1 MKTPRVAT
9 TPTGPPSQD
18 ESATAPPRPRGLR
31 HNTRWLM
38 VFLCFLGMT
47 VNYVDRATISISLPY
62 MTDDLH
68 IGPEWQGVI
77 LSMFFVTYALGQLP
91 AGALIDRYGE
101 KKMLAIGG
109 LIWSVVTIATGFV
122 RGIGSL
128 LVARL
133 ALGAGEAP
141 AYPSCAKSVSR
152 WFPVRERALANS
164 VWDNGARAGTAVAAP
179 VVTAL
184 IAWQG
189 WRMAFWVTGAV
200 ALLWV
205 ALWLKAYREPS
216 AAGGISAEERAYVAA
231 GGARLEEASAE
242 DTAEGPEDTAP
253 EEPAVRW
260 RDLFRYRTVWGM
272 MIGFF
277 CLNYVIYFFITWFPS
292 YLVDARGFDLLKLGF
307 YGALPGVV
315 AIGGSLLGGWTSD
328 TLLRR
333 GWSVT
338 RARKTCLVCG
348 MLFSSVIAFAVLVP
362 SAMWALTLLSVSYA
376 SLAFSAASV
385 ASLPADVAPT
395 PRHVAS
401 LGGIQNFASNL
412 AGVLGSTTTGL
423 LLGFFNHS
431 FVAPLMLSGAL
442 CVVGALTYGLVIKR
456 VEPLRMS
463 AA

>member
-1 MKTPRVAT
+1 MKTPRVVPAT
-9 TPTGPPSQD
+9 GTPPED
-18 ESATAPPRPRGLR
+18 EATSAPPRPRGLR

-38 VFLCFLGMT
+38 AFLCFLGMT

-101 KKMLAIGG
+101 KKMFAIGG
-109 LIWSVVTIATGFV
+109 LIWSLVTVATGFV

-189 WRMAFWVTGAV
+189 WRMAFWVTGGV

-216 AAGGISAEERAYVAA
+216 AAGGISAEERAYVTA
-231 GGARLEEASAE
+231 GGARLEETPAE
-242 DTAEGPEDTAP
+242 DSGKAAP
-253 EEPAVRW
+253 EGPAVRW

-307 YGALPGVV
+307 YGALPGLV

-456 VEPLRMS
+456 VEPLRIS

>member
-1 MKTPRVAT
+1 MQTPRAVPATGTPPQDDAT
-9 TPTGPPSQD
+9 TG
-18 ESATAPPRPRGLR
+18 PPRPRGLR

-101 KKMLAIGG
+101 KRMFAIGG
-109 LIWSVVTIATGFV
+109 LIWSVVTVGTGFV

-128 LVARL
+128 LFARL

-216 AAGGISAEERAYVAA
+216 ARGGLSAEERAYIVA
-231 GGARLEEASAE
+231 GGARLEAHPAE
-242 DTAEGPEDTAP
+242 QSPAGDTAP

-260 RDLFRYRTVWGM
+260 RDLFRHRTVWGM

-307 YGALPGVV
+307 YGALPGIV

-333 GWSVT
+333 GWSVS

-362 SAMWALTLLSVSYA
+362 SAMWALALLSVSYA

-456 VEPLRMS
+456 VEPLRLTTD
-463 AA
+463 

>member
-1 MKTPRVAT
+1 MKTPRVVTAT
-9 TPTGPPSQD
+9 DTPPQGEAT
-18 ESATAPPRPRGLR
+18 SATSASAPPRPRGLR

-47 VNYVDRATISISLPY
+47 VNYIDRATISISLPY
-62 MTDDLH
+62 MTDDLN

-101 KKMLAIGG
+101 KKMFALGG
-109 LIWSVVTIATGFV
+109 LVWSVVTVATGFV

-189 WRMAFWVTGAV
+189 WRMAFWVTGGV

-216 AAGGISAEERAYVAA
+216 AGGGISAEERAYVTA
-231 GGARLEEASAE
+231 GGARLEDA
-242 DTAEGPEDTAP
+242 PEESGNAAP

-307 YGALPGVV
+307 YGALPGLV

-395 PRHVAS
+395 PGHVAS

-456 VEPLRMS
+456 VEPLRIS

>member
-1 MKTPRVAT
+1 MKTPRVAPAT
-9 TPTGPPSQD
+9 DTPSQD
-18 ESATAPPRPRGLR
+18 EASPAPPRPRGLR

-101 KKMLAIGG
+101 KRMFAIGG
-109 LIWSVVTIATGFV
+109 LLWSLVTVGTGFV

-128 LVARL
+128 LFARL

-205 ALWLKAYREPS
+205 ALWLKAYREPT
-216 AAGGISAEERAYVAA
+216 ARGGLSAEERAYVTA
-231 GGARLEEASAE
+231 GGARLEESPAE
-242 DTAEGPEDTAP
+242 ERVT

-260 RDLFRYRTVWGM
+260 RDLFRHRTVWGM

-307 YGALPGVV
+307 YGALPGIV
-315 AIGGSLLGGWTSD
+315 AIAGSLLGGWTSD

-362 SAMWALTLLSVSYA
+362 SAMWALVLLSVSYA

-423 LLGFFNHS
+423 LLGAFHHS

-442 CVVGALTYGLVIKR
+442 CVVGALTYGLVVQR
-456 VEPLRMS
+456 VEPLRLS